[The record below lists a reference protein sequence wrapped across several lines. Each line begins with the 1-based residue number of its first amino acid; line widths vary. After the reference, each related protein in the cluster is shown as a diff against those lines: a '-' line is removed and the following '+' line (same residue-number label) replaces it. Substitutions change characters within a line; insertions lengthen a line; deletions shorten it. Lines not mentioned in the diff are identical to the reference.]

1 MLVKGA
7 ETAVLDRLAS
17 GPKDITLDHV
27 NEYAEVCV
35 IVELADVTSEMM
47 NQSTCSQLWNSATTS
62 EFKYFKVAIGIELFS
77 FGQQKG
83 LRTLAVGRR
92 VLSGEEY
99 VVINAKVSASFTKT
113 SSIINPFLK
122 ITT

>member
-7 ETAVLDRLAS
+7 DTAVLDRLVS

-35 IVELADVTSEMM
+35 TVELADVTSEMM
-47 NQSTCSQLWNSATTS
+47 NQSTCSQLWNSATTP

-77 FGQQKG
+77 CG
-83 LRTLAVGRR
+83 
-92 VLSGEEY
+92 
-99 VVINAKVSASFTKT
+99 
-113 SSIINPFLK
+113 
-122 ITT
+122 